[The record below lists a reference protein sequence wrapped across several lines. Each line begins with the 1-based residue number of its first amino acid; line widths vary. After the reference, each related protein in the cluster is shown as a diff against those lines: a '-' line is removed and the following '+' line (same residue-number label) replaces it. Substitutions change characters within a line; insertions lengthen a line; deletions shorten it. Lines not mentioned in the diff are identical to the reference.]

1 MRGIS
6 PSHHQQEERKY
17 KEMTEDQIDFVVS
30 VRDYLYEQGE
40 GWYAS
45 LLQEVLDIENEK
57 NEEPAA
63 ASSSGD

>member
-1 MRGIS
+1 
-6 PSHHQQEERKY
+6 
-17 KEMTEDQIDFVVS
+17 MTEDQIDFVVS

-57 NEEPAA
+57 NEECAG